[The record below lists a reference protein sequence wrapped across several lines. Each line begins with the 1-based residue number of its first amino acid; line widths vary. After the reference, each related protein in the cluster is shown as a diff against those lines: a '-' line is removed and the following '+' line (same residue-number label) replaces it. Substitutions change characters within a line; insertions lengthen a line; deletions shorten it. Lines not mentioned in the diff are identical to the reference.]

1 MFVSSEPDPT
11 EIIDIS
17 FGWFALDV
25 NQFSTFLNLFYF

>member
-25 NQFSTFLNLFYF
+25 NQFSN